1 MTFSQSRKRWI
12 GGPAN
17 SPLFVGS
24 AQAVTEPETTAD
36 TITRLEASE
45 KYLMDQNIQ
54 QRVPIDSQASVGL
67 LLEAILDELRKMNST
82 PREGAASSCE
92 IKYLAPKPGQTVGT
106 PQPVVKAYAGSEVPV
121 EAAIEA
127 YGRAFLMAQQASLE
141 GWEQTLDVLQAERAA
156 RAA

>member
-1 MTFSQSRKRWI
+1 MTFSQSHKRWI
-12 GGPAN
+12 GGAAN
-17 SPLFVGS
+17 SPMFVGL
-24 AQAVTEPETTAD
+24 AQAAAEPETSAD

-45 KYLMDQNIQ
+45 KYLMEQNIQ
-54 QRVPIDSQASVGL
+54 QRMPESQASVGL
-67 LLEAILDELRKMNST
+67 LLEAILDELRKMNNT

-106 PQPVVKAYAGSEVPV
+106 PQPVIKAYAGSEVPV

-127 YGRAFLMAQQASLE
+127 YGRAFLMAQQASIE
-141 GWEQTLDVLQAERAA
+141 GWEQTLDVLQAERAG